1 MPRSEQLQA
10 ADLAAVFADGVDIDS
25 EIVDTIVFAPRL
37 VQLQTAG
44 SARPAD
50 SATALAKGVD
60 IEAEYET
67 PNENQFPTPIATPDP
82 TLGMTIHETQTDSQ
96 DNPIPVQREIGLDVD
111 EGNILTGRRIRK
123 TPILERASYFLR
135 GWSRLV
141 SDQNQE
147 KTQDQVSE

>member
-10 ADLAAVFADGVDIDS
+10 ADSAAVFADGVGIDS
-25 EIVDTIVFAPRL
+25 EIGDIIVFAPRL

-67 PNENQFPTPIATPDP
+67 PNENQFPT
-82 TLGMTIHETQTDSQ
+82 L
-96 DNPIPVQREIGLDVD
+96 
-111 EGNILTGRRIRK
+111 
-123 TPILERASYFLR
+123 
-135 GWSRLV
+135 
-141 SDQNQE
+141 
-147 KTQDQVSE
+147 